1 MMTAQQRL
9 QQLQEEI
16 DTLEKEVGD
25 VQEVLSYLRECQR
38 GREESFAHTNKIP
51 DEQEFEFKGKVDGKE
66 VSVHLKESSV
76 MKLLEDNP
84 KVDQLRQAKIKMKK
98 VEDLLGGDV

>member
-1 MMTAQQRL
+1 MTAQQRL

-25 VQEVLSYLRECQR
+25 VQEVLAYLIQSNNARHQ
-38 GREESFAHTNKIP
+38 SFAYTDKMP
-51 DEQEFEFKGKVDGKE
+51 EEQRFEFKGKVDRKE

-84 KVDQLRQAKIKMKK
+84 KVEQLRQAKVKMKK
-98 VEDLLGGDV
+98 VEDLLGGSE

>member
-1 MMTAQQRL
+1 MMTAQQKL

-38 GREESFAHTNKIP
+38 GREESFAHTNKMP
-51 DEQEFEFKGKVDGKE
+51 DEQEFEFKGVIDGKE
-66 VSVHLKESSV
+66 ISVTLKAGDIEE
-76 MKLLEDNP
+76 MLERNP
-84 KVDQLRQAKIKMKK
+84 KMDELRQAKVKMKK
-98 VEDLLGGDV
+98 VEDLLGGNE

>member
-1 MMTAQQRL
+1 MTAREKL

-25 VQEVLSYLRECQR
+25 VQEALVYLIRSNNARHQ
-38 GREESFAHTNKIP
+38 SFAYTNKMP
-51 DEQEFEFKGKVDGKE
+51 EEQKFEFKGKVDGKE

-98 VEDLLGGDV
+98 VEDLLGGRE